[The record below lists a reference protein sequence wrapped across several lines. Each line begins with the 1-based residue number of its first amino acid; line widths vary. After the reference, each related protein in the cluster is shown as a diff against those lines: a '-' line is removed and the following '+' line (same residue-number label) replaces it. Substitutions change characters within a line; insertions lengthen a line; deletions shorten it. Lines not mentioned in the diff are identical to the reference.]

1 MSTSL
6 WTKAEPFG
14 PQDIVSP
21 GTFTRGLKGIV
32 DRLSRQIR
40 RRRAYADLAALDD
53 RTLKDI
59 GLDRGMLLGA
69 AYEASHR
76 FDGGR
81 LRPWPKRP
89 VRLRDRGAR
98 LLSCLVDM
106 VVEARKRAAARDL
119 RRFEASLGPNQLKE
133 FSQRIDDLPVM
144 RPTAPAELAA
154 LDNGTA

>member
-1 MSTSL
+1 MSASL
-6 WTKAEPFG
+6 CTKAEGFG
-14 PQDIVSP
+14 PRDIALP
-21 GTFTRGLKGIV
+21 GTFARGLRGIV
-32 DRLSRQIR
+32 DRLSLEIR
-40 RRRAYADLAALDD
+40 RRRTYASLSALDD

-89 VRLRDRGAR
+89 VRLRERGAR